1 MASDSSG
8 GLHYSGDVTV
18 EINDPQLTF
27 SNPHGQRVG
36 PRWVRGEMVFAMP
49 AGIVHID
56 PEKQAYG
63 KEFVLIYSMEGNDG
77 RPERVTGQYG
87 IYDTRPGDPGY
98 SPIWRYHFVIVPR
111 DHVAN
116 TLRSEDDILKSGYE
130 VIQSDTYIN

>member
-1 MASDSSG
+1 M
-8 GLHYSGDVTV
+8 
-18 EINDPQLTF
+18 TF
-27 SNPHGQRVG
+27 SNPHGHRVG

-63 KEFVLIYSMEGNDG
+63 KEFVLIYSMEEPNG

-87 IYDTRPGDPGY
+87 IYDTKTGDPGY
-98 SPIWRYHFVIVPR
+98 SPIWRYHFVIVL
-111 DHVAN
+111 AN

-130 VIQSDTYIN
+130 VIQSDTYTN

>member
-1 MASDSSG
+1 
-8 GLHYSGDVTV
+8 
-18 EINDPQLTF
+18 LTF
-27 SNPHGQRVG
+27 SNPHGHRVG
-36 PRWVRGEMVFAMP
+36 PRWVRGETVFAMP

-63 KEFVLIYSMEGNDG
+63 KEFVLIYSMEGPNG

-87 IYDTRPGDPGY
+87 IYDTKPGDPGY

-130 VIQSDTYIN
+130 VIQSDTYTN

>member
-1 MASDSSG
+1 
-8 GLHYSGDVTV
+8 
-18 EINDPQLTF
+18 
-27 SNPHGQRVG
+27 
-36 PRWVRGEMVFAMP
+36 MVFAMP

-63 KEFVLIYSMEGNDG
+63 KEFVLIYSMEGPNG

-87 IYDTRPGDPGY
+87 IYDTKPGDPGY
-98 SPIWRYHFVIVPR
+98 NPIWRYHFVIVPR

-130 VIQSDTYIN
+130 VIQSDTYTN